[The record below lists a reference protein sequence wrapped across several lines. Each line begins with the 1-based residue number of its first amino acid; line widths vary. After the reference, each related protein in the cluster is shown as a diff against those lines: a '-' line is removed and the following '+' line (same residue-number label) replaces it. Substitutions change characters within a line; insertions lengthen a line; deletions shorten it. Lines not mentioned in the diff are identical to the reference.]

1 MGRLNSSDTAWLQT
15 VYGASSFTSDS
26 GYETRIRLSGNTG
39 TETKLKSLAN
49 NTAKPVTLGSVTLNV
64 TPKFELA
71 SGVYAKISY
80 TVENP
85 TDSTVTIDLGTWADV
100 QIAKNDYAT
109 INTTSTGLRM
119 ADDTGTNPTGAQFN
133 LLCKSTYGVTSVDTL
148 WFGGYSKASEHLF
161 DPLNADTKYEGTRD
175 NGSTIEYAS
184 DYSSYKNGDSGLAF
198 SYLNR
203 AIPAHSSRTFSFM
216 MGIGGAAEPPEL
228 DVMDDIT
235 LDFDVDASQGDRKI
249 KVTASVKD
257 VAGRIDTI
265 YYVFDDTGSPNVLT
279 SWTADGN
286 KLEQTGYIP
295 LPASWTP
302 GSVHKLSVWVQN
314 DKLASSE
321 ERVVYVYYIPSAPP
335 TRPMRRSNTT

>member
-109 INTTSTGLRM
+109 INTTSTGLQHGGR
-119 ADDTGTNPTGAQFN
+119 
-133 LLCKSTYGVTSVDTL
+133 YGHQSNRSSVQP
-148 WFGGYSKASEHLF
+148 AVQEHL
-161 DPLNADTKYEGTRD
+161 RM
-175 NGSTIEYAS
+175 S
-184 DYSSYKNGDSGLAF
+184 
-198 SYLNR
+198 
-203 AIPAHSSRTFSFM
+203 
-216 MGIGGAAEPPEL
+216 PP
-228 DVMDDIT
+228 
-235 LDFDVDASQGDRKI
+235 
-249 KVTASVKD
+249 
-257 VAGRIDTI
+257 
-265 YYVFDDTGSPNVLT
+265 
-279 SWTADGN
+279 
-286 KLEQTGYIP
+286 
-295 LPASWTP
+295 
-302 GSVHKLSVWVQN
+302 
-314 DKLASSE
+314 
-321 ERVVYVYYIPSAPP
+321 
-335 TRPMRRSNTT
+335 